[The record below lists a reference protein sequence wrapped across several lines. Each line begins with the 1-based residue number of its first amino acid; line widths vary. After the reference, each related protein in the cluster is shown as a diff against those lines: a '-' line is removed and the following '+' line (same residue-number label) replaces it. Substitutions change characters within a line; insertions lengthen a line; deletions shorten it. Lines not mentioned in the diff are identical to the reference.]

1 MNAWELQ
8 AEYFNTRTR
17 LIMRHFSLVQ
27 SSHSQPLHTI
37 LKRLFLSKK
46 INFEC
51 KYFLSY
57 ICLENWF
64 TTLSNTLRIPA
75 HLKKHANEVVC
86 VAKKVTTFLSI
97 QSVKVTRGEAAFA
110 SHSFVQIFKTFFLKK
125 TFRSKYYF

>member
-1 MNAWELQ
+1 MI
-8 AEYFNTRTR
+8 FVKKK
-17 LIMRHFSLVQ
+17 LILSAN
-27 SSHSQPLHTI
+27 I
-37 LKRLFLSKK
+37 FLA
-46 INFEC
+46 
-51 KYFLSY
+51 Y